1 MKKNLKKVIS
11 AVISLA
17 IAGSLVPASFAA
29 KVVLSDVPDTASY
42 ATAVNTLVALNVIN
56 GYEDGTFLPDNL
68 ITRAEVTKV
77 VVAALNMTESAE
89 GMSGSTQFTD
99 MDESSAWANGYVN
112 AGVQVGFINGMGDG
126 TFAPKANVTYAQ
138 IVKMLVSSLNY
149 NEYAEFM
156 GGYPNGYLSI
166 ANSEGITD
174 GVRLGADETVTR
186 AQVAQLVYNFL
197 NTPLVER
204 TKMEYNSSGQIV
216 PVLEQMN
223 GKDGNDYKT
232 ILTENFDA
240 YFVEGYVTKTNKS
253 GTGLNADQVAFGIA
267 KSQAYDNDDFHYTD
281 TVADYNELISSSREL
296 SPVYVGDT
304 DAANYQ
310 GVYATAIIMVDEYDD
325 YVLISFEPS
334 GKNKTASFDFSLID
348 TEDFEDS
355 NENIDI
361 SEVPTSL
368 YFYATEAAS
377 KSTKYNLQK
386 DSNGDASITLYVNG
400 YEVEANVANFTK
412 YVLANTV
419 GTIDLVDTYKTDGYY
434 DSIYVSYYETAWVD
448 SVSTSNGKITF
459 KESTASSSLTL
470 DTETNDDLVYHIY
483 YNGEEITLAELK
495 QNDVLSIAY
504 DVTGTFQNSNVYD
517 IYVSRDVQT
526 GKLTGRNDDEE
537 YVTIGGTDYEF
548 VTDFPK
554 DTEMK
559 LSDEFTIYVDYF
571 GRIYQYEIDTVN
583 AKYALI
589 DKFVYS
595 TSEENYRATLFTS
608 EGTAKTYTFD
618 SGKAEVLQDGKTV
631 KLEGDVLA
639 KNNKEATKEA
649 VFERVYDNEYTG
661 NNAGTVKKPASDRI
675 IKYKISSSTGNLTS
689 IEFLT
694 AAAQSFS
701 MSGEEKILDSY
712 KERNSSIGSVKLSS
726 ATKIFDGIEYAA
738 NGYEISDLGVATVDV
753 LVDDT
758 PYEAY
763 AYGDRISD
771 GTYPVVLILAG
782 EGAYNATSR
791 FAVVT
796 GATASGI
803 DENTGDEIYEIPV
816 MYMGEETTIVAS
828 ADIDTQ
834 ALALNKGD
842 VFMFLTDS
850 NGYADQID
858 VIFNFNKS
866 GASNYESLLENS
878 IVANNEAAYRA
889 SFVTYPNEDDLSED
903 WDEAWNSSKSEAIQ
917 IVFGPIMAKA
927 NSYYSVGRVANGT
940 VGEGEE
946 EYTGLYTSVVNDEKT
961 TDGVYDIMFNGET
974 DVYEYNYAYGSDS
987 RLSLGTNSSIVK
999 SSFSSSNTINS
1010 GDIIPWDLSKDG
1022 ETPNKDAVNFAL
1034 ALVVDGFAVD
1044 VLTFIAE

>member
-99 MDESSAWANGYVN
+99 MDEASAWANGYVN
-112 AGVQVGFINGMGDG
+112 AGVQAGFINGMGDG

-166 ANSEGITD
+166 ANSEGITE
-174 GVRLGADETVTR
+174 GVKLGADETVTR

-197 NTPLVER
+197 KTPIVER
-204 TKMEYNSSGQIV
+204 TSLEYNSMGQIV
-216 PVLEQMN
+216 PTLDKMD
-223 GKDGNDYKT
+223 GKNDKDYKT

-267 KSQAYDNDDFHYTD
+267 KSQKYDNDDFRYTD
-281 TVADYNELISSSREL
+281 TVADYNELINSSREL

-386 DSNGDASITLYVNG
+386 DSNGNADITLYVNG

-618 SGKAEVLQDGKTV
+618 SGKAEVLVDG
-631 KLEGDVLA
+631 ESIA
-639 KNNKEATKEA
+639 KNNKEKTKEA

-661 NNAGTVKKPASDRI
+661 NNVGTVKKSASDRI

-796 GATASGI
+796 GAASSGI
-803 DENTGDEIYEIPV
+803 DENTGDDIYEIPV
-816 MYMGEETTIVAS
+816 MYKGEETTIVAS

-834 ALALNKGD
+834 VQALKKGD

-858 VIFNFNKS
+858 VIFNFNAS
-866 GASNYESLLENS
+866 GASSYESLLEKS
-878 IVANNEAAYRA
+878 IVANNEDAYLK
-889 SFVTYPNEDDLSED
+889 SFVAYPNKDDLSED
-903 WDEAWNSSKSEAIQ
+903 WDEDWNSSKSEAIQ
-917 IVFGPIMAKA
+917 IVYGPIMAKA
-927 NSYYSVGRVANGT
+927 NSYYSVGRVATGT
-940 VGEGEE
+940 VGEEEE

-961 TDGVYDIMFNGET
+961 TDGVYDIMFNGDT
-974 DVYEYNYAYGSDS
+974 AVYEYNYAYGSNS
-987 RLSLGTNSSIVK
+987 RLSLGSTSSIVK

-1022 ETPNKDAVNFAL
+1022 EKPNKDAVNFAL